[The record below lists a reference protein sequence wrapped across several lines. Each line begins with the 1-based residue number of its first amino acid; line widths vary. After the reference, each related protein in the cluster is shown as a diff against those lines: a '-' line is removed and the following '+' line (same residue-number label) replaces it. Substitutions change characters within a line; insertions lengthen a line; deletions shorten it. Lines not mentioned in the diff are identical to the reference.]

1 VYVKRRSPTTTKAE
15 RQELIDV
22 QGLQNLE
29 VLCQM
34 ATEREALLRRSVIP
48 AGHRNARRLVRR
60 WLGQRLMSI
69 GARVA
74 ADPAPQPALAR

>member
-1 VYVKRRSPTTTKAE
+1 M
-15 RQELIDV
+15 

-34 ATEREALLRRSVIP
+34 ATEREAQLRRSVIQV
-48 AGHRNARRLVRR
+48 GHRNARRLVRR
-60 WLGQRLMSI
+60 WLGRRLMSL

-74 ADPAPQPALAR
+74 ADPTLQPALAR